1 MAPRDPQWF
10 TSHSLVRIQFWL
22 ATRNDLMLFL
32 MYFSILG
39 PGKHLA
45 PECIHLEANQLLVQ
59 VGVVGRAL
67 PGEGHSLELD

>member
-1 MAPRDPQWF
+1 
-10 TSHSLVRIQFWL
+10 
-22 ATRNDLMLFL
+22 MLFL

-59 VGVVGRAL
+59 VTGVVAKETETEPAVQTSERVVDTKPPDCAN
-67 PGEGHSLELD
+67 

>member
-1 MAPRDPQWF
+1 
-10 TSHSLVRIQFWL
+10 
-22 ATRNDLMLFL
+22 MLFL
-32 MYFSILG
+32 MFFSVLG